1 MSKYGY
7 LEAFQRVPSTEITRV
22 NCIYRNKNICE
33 MAEGLNCLFDLN
45 LRNKPLMSYINFIL
59 NDHKFKIAT
68 VKQSGLAT
76 LSI

>member
-1 MSKYGY
+1 
-7 LEAFQRVPSTEITRV
+7 
-22 NCIYRNKNICE
+22 
-33 MAEGLNCLFDLN
+33 MAEGLNCLFDMN

-76 LSI
+76 LSIESYLTFNRVVTMGYCAM